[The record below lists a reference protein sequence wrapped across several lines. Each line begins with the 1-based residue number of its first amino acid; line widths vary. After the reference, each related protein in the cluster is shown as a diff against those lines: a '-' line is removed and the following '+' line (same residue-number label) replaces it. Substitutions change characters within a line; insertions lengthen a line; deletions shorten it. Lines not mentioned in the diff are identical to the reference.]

1 MVHVDGWPPGEM
13 RRCGPTDNAVWIV
26 NGGGRHPR
34 PDGTVRSKHSR
45 KQSDQLTVLSG
56 SADALPQSQVMTSR
70 DSAVFSDDVGKKFVH
85 I

>member
-1 MVHVDGWPPGEM
+1 M

-26 NGGGRHPR
+26 NGNCRHPR
-34 PDGTVRSKHSR
+34 PDGTVRSKYSR

-56 SADALPQSQVMTSR
+56 SADALPQSQVMTRR
-70 DSAVFSDDVGKKFVH
+70 DGTVFSNDMGKKFVH